1 MHYTTTNCA
10 VLLCAASALVRGE
23 RERGQQLWRRL
34 IIAAAAASEAS
45 TVPFEKQYYKSD
57 PNRQTGGR

>member
-34 IIAAAAASEAS
+34 IIAAAASEAS
-45 TVPFEKQYYKSD
+45 AVPFEKQCYRAD
-57 PNRQTGGR
+57 LNRQTGGR